1 MPTSKKVALV
11 TGGSRGIGFGVAK
24 ELARSGFDIV
34 INGRREADSVVDA
47 VSTLRSLGADVLYC
61 RADVAST
68 DDKARMLKEID
79 AHFGRLDVL
88 VNNAG
93 VAPEVRAD
101 ITEASE
107 QSFDR
112 LININLKGPYFLT
125 QAVAN
130 WMIKTKGT
138 VPNFRGV
145 IINVSSVAG
154 WLPGSTYA
162 AAKGWVRLFTEGLAL
177 ELSGT
182 DVSAMALCPGYTRTE
197 FHDRAGMDMRALP
210 SFAWMD
216 ADQVVAAALRDA
228 RRGRVV
234 SVPGTLNRTGRVVLA
249 LLPASAK
256 RRIALRRPGS
266 AR

>member
-1 MPTSKKVALV
+1 MTWALV
-11 TGGSRGIGFGVAK
+11 TGATAGIGRAFVDH
-24 ELARSGFDIV
+24 LAAQGHDIV
-34 INGRREADSVVDA
+34 LVARDAARLREVADQTSARFAVRTQVLVADLSDREAVDA
-47 VSTLRSLGADVLYC
+47 VARRL
-61 RADVAST
+61 ASET
-68 DDKARMLKEID
+68 ERVE
-79 AHFGRLDVL
+79 VL

-93 VAPEVRAD
+93 YTPNQEFVTGDPAREQAALDVMVRAVM
-101 ITEASE
+101 ILSQAAAAS
-107 QSFDR
+107 
-112 LININLKGPYFLT
+112 
-125 QAVAN
+125 
-130 WMIKTKGT
+130 MIA
-138 VPNFRGV
+138 RGAGL